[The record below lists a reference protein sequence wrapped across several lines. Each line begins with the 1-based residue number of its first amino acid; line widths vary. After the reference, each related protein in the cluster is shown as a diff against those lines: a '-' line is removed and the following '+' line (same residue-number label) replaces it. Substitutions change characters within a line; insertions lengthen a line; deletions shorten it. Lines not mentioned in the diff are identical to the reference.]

1 MSQTIKKGSRIVC
14 TNPLLIFFGRVGQV
28 EDVKYDWQ
36 TNQTDYTVRYGIDV
50 IELTDEE
57 VELYTADLEDDEPK
71 APRKKMT
78 YEQKNK
84 DRISCHDVL
93 FDLVNWFFDLI
104 DRRCCVSLKSIIDYL
119 GEWICQNSN

>member
-78 YEQKNK
+78 YEQKIK
-84 DRISCHDVL
+84 IVYHVMMFC
-93 FDLVNWFFDLI
+93 LI
-104 DRRCCVSLKSIIDYL
+104 LSIGFLILLIVGVVYLLNLLSII
-119 GEWICQNSN
+119 